1 MAFFRKDIG
10 STLFGCKLFKEKKS
24 RNADAKRLKIC
35 DIFTESSFKRFF
47 KLLITLFFPNTH
59 EEKDV
64 KDVKRSLRKWRS
76 RYANSPLLY
85 YLVPII
91 WHSTPPSFLSLI
103 EI

>member
-47 KLLITLFFPNTH
+47 KLLITLFFPNTQK
-59 EEKDV
+59 EVSENGEV
-64 KDVKRSLRKWRS
+64 GML
-76 RYANSPLLY
+76 
-85 YLVPII
+85 I
-91 WHSTPPSFLSLI
+91 PPSSI
-103 EI
+103 I